1 MGEHSE
7 GPDREGCTGGSLL
20 RGEEKGERER
30 VASQTGTDPQAFEGG
45 ECSMFGFPSRAFW
58 QSEFP
63 PRTTLPTHSL
73 AATATAGPWPTTVL
87 LGAVDVTADTYP
99 ATAALATAD
108 HQRGCRFRWRRQHM
122 NIRAFRPPFQELCLA
137 SS

>member
-63 PRTTLPTHSL
+63 PRTTLSTHSL
-73 AATATAGPWPTTVL
+73 AATATA
-87 LGAVDVTADTYP
+87 
-99 ATAALATAD
+99 ALATAG
-108 HQRGCRFRWRRQHM
+108 HQRGCRFRRRRQHM
-122 NIRAFRPPFQELCLA
+122 NIWAFRPPFQELCLA
-137 SS
+137 WS